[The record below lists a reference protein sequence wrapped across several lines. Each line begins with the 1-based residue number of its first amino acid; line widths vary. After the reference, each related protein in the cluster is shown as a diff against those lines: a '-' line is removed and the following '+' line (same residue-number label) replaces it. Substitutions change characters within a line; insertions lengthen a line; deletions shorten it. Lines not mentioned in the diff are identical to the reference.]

1 MTEKIYAPDMDF
13 GEWKE
18 YTEKALEE
26 PAYRAGQICQW
37 IWQKHADDPEEMT
50 NLSKPLREKLAEKL
64 DFAFPFSRASRGPRT
79 ARASSSGGCATA
91 SPSSPGL

>member
-26 PAYRAGQICQW
+26 PAYLAGQICQW
-37 IWQKHADDPEEMT
+37 IWQTHSHDPAEMT
-50 NLSKPLREKLAEKL
+50 NLS
-64 DFAFPFSRASRGPRT
+64 
-79 ARASSSGGCATA
+79 
-91 SPSSPGL
+91 

>member
-37 IWQKHADDPEEMT
+37 ICRSTPT
-50 NLSKPLREKLAEKL
+50 
-64 DFAFPFSRASRGPRT
+64 PR
-79 ARASSSGGCATA
+79 RR
-91 SPSSPGL
+91 